1 MRMSLLILA
10 LLSISVLPACILPT
24 RFSEPG
30 FYVGGSLTGAME
42 NFDNSVSKE
51 DATTG
56 GVALKGGYRI
66 IPWLSAELDY
76 EYLDEF
82 DIKTTKIEMQTLT
95 LQGKFN
101 PLAGRFQPYG
111 MVGLGYGWA
120 DAQHGGSES
129 DALWRAGLGIDVYII
144 QMLAIFGE
152 IAYTA
157 PQGDLEDFP
166 YATANIGVL
175 LKF

>member
-1 MRMSLLILA
+1 
-10 LLSISVLPACILPT
+10 
-24 RFSEPG
+24 
-30 FYVGGSLTGAME
+30 
-42 NFDNSVSKE
+42 
-51 DATTG
+51 
-56 GVALKGGYRI
+56 
-66 IPWLSAELDY
+66 
-76 EYLDEF
+76 
-82 DIKTTKIEMQTLT
+82 MQTLT

-120 DAQHGGSES
+120 DARHYGSES
-129 DALWRAGLGIDVYII
+129 DSLWRAGLGIDIYII

-152 IAYTA
+152 LAYTA
-157 PQGDLEDFP
+157 PQGDLDDLP